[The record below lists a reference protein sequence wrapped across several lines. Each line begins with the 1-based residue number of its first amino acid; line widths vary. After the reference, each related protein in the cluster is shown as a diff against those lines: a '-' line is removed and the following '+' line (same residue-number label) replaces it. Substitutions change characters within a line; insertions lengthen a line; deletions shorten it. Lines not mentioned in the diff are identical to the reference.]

1 MNDSFSD
8 SFSEEVPLG
17 DFDEPAGLEALFE
30 GGDDV
35 SSNNFCFLFLLEI
48 NINYLLIRNHD
59 YKIRNFIINL
69 IKKCC
74 SFHND

>member
-35 SSNNFCFLFLLEI
+35 SSNNFCFVFVLEI
-48 NINYLLIRNHD
+48 NINYLWIRNHEN
-59 YKIRNFIINL
+59 KIRNFIINL

-74 SFHND
+74 SSHND